1 MHYQVSISERAQNN
15 LVKILLYL
23 QTEWSLKIRNRFFD
37 KFRKDVQLISQNPY
51 LFPIIDY
58 LFPIIDLDRDVRRC
72 MITKH
77 NALYF
82 RLVNQEV
89 EIITIHDVRQDPE
102 KLKFDNGIS
111 EI

>member
-23 QTEWSLKIRNRFFD
+23 QTEWSLKIRNRFYD
-37 KFRKDVQLISQNPY
+37 KFLKDVQLVSQNPY
-51 LFPIIDY
+51 LFPIID
-58 LFPIIDLDRDVRRC
+58 FDRDVRRC

-89 EIITIHDVRQDPE
+89 EIITVHDVRQDPE